1 MKVSTTYI
9 EESLGARG
17 CSNPHGGKNPSTQNA
32 FCEGPTLT
40 SGDQMRRLAA
50 GVIPNVVLVRRSLS
64 ERSISSLS
72 QLFWTMPTPHF
83 RSALSSRQL
92 NRVDAFGRLDA
103 KEHSPLRG
111 GRDGSLEDKSVLPF
125 ESQIRLHR
133 RR

>member
-9 EESLGARG
+9 EESLAARG
-17 CSNPHGGKNPSTQNA
+17 CSNPHGGKNPSTKHA
-32 FCEGPTLT
+32 FCEGPTLR

-64 ERSISSLS
+64 RAQYFVSLTAFLDYAYAAFSFSSLIA
-72 QLFWTMPTPHF
+72 PTEQA
-83 RSALSSRQL
+83 R
-92 NRVDAFGRLDA
+92 RVWPADA